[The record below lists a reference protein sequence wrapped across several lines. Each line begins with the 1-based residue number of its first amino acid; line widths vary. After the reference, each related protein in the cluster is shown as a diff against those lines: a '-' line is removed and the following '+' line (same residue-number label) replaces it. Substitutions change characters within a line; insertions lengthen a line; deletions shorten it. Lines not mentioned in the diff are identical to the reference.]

1 MRSIHKRRHAPP
13 PIPIPVKPI
22 SNDVET
28 EPKKLDTLPM
38 AAVELSN
45 YPPSLSR
52 HDIHALFTGFMIT
65 QDSIPSPSK
74 RFLSPLRTL
83 IWITGENEAERAVEE
98 LNGHILGGRQICV
111 SLVNQASYEQREV
124 AMAEM
129 VDKLKVAIVS
139 MFNHFLPAVSV
150 ALTSRYCTR
159 LLSSAR
165 K

>member
-1 MRSIHKRRHAPP
+1 
-13 PIPIPVKPI
+13 
-22 SNDVET
+22 
-28 EPKKLDTLPM
+28 
-38 AAVELSN
+38 
-45 YPPSLSR
+45 
-52 HDIHALFTGFMIT
+52 
-65 QDSIPSPSK
+65 
-74 RFLSPLRTL
+74 
-83 IWITGENEAERAVEE
+83 
-98 LNGHILGGRQICV
+98 
-111 SLVNQASYEQREV
+111 VNQASYEQREV